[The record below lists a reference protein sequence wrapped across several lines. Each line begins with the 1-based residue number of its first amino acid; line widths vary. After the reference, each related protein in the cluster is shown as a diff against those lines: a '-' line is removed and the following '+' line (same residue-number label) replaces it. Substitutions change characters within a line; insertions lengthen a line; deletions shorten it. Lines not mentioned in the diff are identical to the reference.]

1 MNPPG
6 GYLVL
11 GRDRDPSLPWSAGE
25 IAEVYPV
32 LELIDEFVAERS
44 AVAERLQAVSVPSTL
59 DVNAYARA
67 AAVALTVM
75 QPPPRVQHRGGCR
88 CSRKGSQTPLVKA
101 YACDDGLWV
110 WVRGTRIPDAARR
123 PTTPLHES
131 DTAWP
136 VFRFAGPPALVTRC
150 PVCHAYW
157 GVFLQR
163 TGYRLVRLGE
173 PRFLAE
179 VVD

>member
-1 MNPPG
+1 M
-6 GYLVL
+6 
-11 GRDRDPSLPWSAGE
+11 
-25 IAEVYPV
+25 
-32 LELIDEFVAERS
+32 
-44 AVAERLQAVSVPSTL
+44 
-59 DVNAYARA
+59 NAYARA

-110 WVRGTRIPDAARR
+110 WVRGTPVPDAARR

-136 VFRFAGPPALVTRC
+136 VSRFRRPRRPWSRRC
-150 PVCHAYW
+150 PGDVTP
-157 GVFLQR
+157 
-163 TGYRLVRLGE
+163 TGGRVPSAPPGTGWVRLGE